1 MEKVKIGD
9 KHIGNNEPTFI
20 IAEGG
25 LNHNGDVDIGK
36 ELIKEAKKCG
46 ADAIKFQSYH
56 TGEFISKKSEYYELF
71 KSLELSEEEFYEL
84 KKYAEKIGIKFIS
97 TPLDLKYVDIL
108 NKMNIPAFKIASG
121 DLTFYPLLE
130 KVAKTDKP
138 VILSTGMANI
148 LEIWEAIEV
157 LRNNGCKE
165 IILLHCISSYP
176 TPYEDVNLNAIKT
189 LKRIFNIPVGYSDHT
204 LGIIAPIVSVTLG
217 ADVIEKHFTLD
228 RNMEGPDHTLSA
240 DPEEFKEIVDNIRL
254 VEKMLGG
261 GEKIPMPSE
270 RDVIIEARR
279 SVVAKRSIKKGE
291 CLSLDNLSFKR
302 PGKGIETK
310 YLNIILNKKIKN
322 DKEEDEIINWDDL
335 LED

>member
-108 NKMNIPAFKIASG
+108 NKMNVPAFKIASG

-228 RNMEGPDHTLSA
+228 KNMEGPDHTLSA
-240 DPEEFKEIVDNIRL
+240 DPEEFKEIADNIRL

>member
-1 MEKVKIGD
+1 
-9 KHIGNNEPTFI
+9 
-20 IAEGG
+20 
-25 LNHNGDVDIGK
+25 
-36 ELIKEAKKCG
+36 
-46 ADAIKFQSYH
+46 
-56 TGEFISKKSEYYELF
+56 
-71 KSLELSEEEFYEL
+71 LELSEEEFYEL

-130 KVAKTDKP
+130 KVAKTNKP

-228 RNMEGPDHTLSA
+228 KNMEGPDHTLSA
-240 DPEEFKEIVDNIRL
+240 DPEEFKEIADNIRL

-291 CLSLDNLSFKR
+291 CLSPDNLSFKR

>member
-204 LGIIAPIVSVTLG
+204 LGIIAPIVSVALG

-291 CLSLDNLSFKR
+291 CLSPDNLSFKR

>member
-108 NKMNIPAFKIASG
+108 NKMNVPAFKIASG

-204 LGIIAPIVSVTLG
+204 LGIIAPIVSVALG

-270 RDVIIEARR
+270 RDVVIEARR

-291 CLSLDNLSFKR
+291 CLSPDNLSFKR

>member
-25 LNHNGDVDIGK
+25 LNHNGDVDMSK

-157 LRNNGCKE
+157 LRNNGCKK

-228 RNMEGPDHTLSA
+228 KNMEGPDHTLSA
-240 DPEEFKEIVDNIRL
+240 DPEEFKEIADNIRL

-291 CLSLDNLSFKR
+291 CLSPDNLSFKR

>member
-204 LGIIAPIVSVTLG
+204 LGIIAPIVSVALG